1 MVNIILELMAKFV
14 KEVEAEQYD
23 PKAESPKEVIV
34 NGASTFAF
42 PGDYIVYEKGQI
54 ASVVN
59 KAVFEAEHKS
69 VKADKK

>member
-1 MVNIILELMAKFV
+1 MAKFV

-42 PGDYIVYEKGQI
+42 PGDYIVYDKGHI
-54 ASVVN
+54 ISVVS
-59 KAVFEAEHKS
+59 KAKFEAEHKPAEQ
-69 VKADKK
+69 KAAKESKKQ